1 MKQYISLS
9 DKELAHSIKQ
19 DEKDA
24 FRELYDRYSP
34 RIFRFAQS
42 YLKNNDDSEELV
54 QNTFLK
60 IWENR
65 EILNTEKNIKA
76 FIFKIAVNTIYDFIR
91 RKNIEQAYVDYQKL
105 NFSPDENYTWHSVIY
120 EEMLQ
125 NLQELMKQMPEQQRA
140 IFQLSK
146 IDGLSNDEIA
156 QKLNLS
162 KRTVENHL
170 YRAISYLK
178 TNFQDKSIV
187 MLLFFYLI
195 CS

>member
-9 DKELAHSIKQ
+9 DQELACRVKQ
-19 DEKDA
+19 GEKGA
-24 FRELYDRYSP
+24 FRELYDRYAP
-34 RIFRFAQS
+34 RIFRFSLS

-65 EILNTEKNIKA
+65 GKLDTEKNVKA

-91 RKNIEQAYVDYQKL
+91 HKNIEQAYVDYQKL

-125 NLQELMKQMPEQQRA
+125 NLHELMRQMPKQQQA

-146 IDGLSNDEIA
+146 IEGLSNDEIA
-156 QKLNLS
+156 LKLNLS

-170 YRAISYLK
+170 YKAVSYLK
-178 TNFQDKSIV
+178 INFQDKSIV
-187 MLLFFYLI
+187 MLLFYYLI

>member
-1 MKQYISLS
+1 MKQYFSLS

-24 FRELYDRYSP
+24 FRELYDRYAP

-156 QKLNLS
+156 IKLNLS

-170 YRAISYLK
+170 YRAVSYLK
-178 TNFQDKSIV
+178 TKFRDKSVV

-195 CS
+195 CG